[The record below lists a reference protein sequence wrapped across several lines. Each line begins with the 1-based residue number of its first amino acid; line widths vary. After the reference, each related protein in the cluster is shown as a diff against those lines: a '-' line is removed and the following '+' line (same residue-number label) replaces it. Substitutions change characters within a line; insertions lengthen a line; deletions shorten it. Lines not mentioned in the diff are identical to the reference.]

1 MATINIIKIKR
12 SSSAAAPSST
22 LSAGELAYSENSS
35 KLYYGNIDQN
45 ANLILGGKLYTDML
59 DQTAG
64 TLTASSA
71 VLVDSSSKID
81 NLLVDNLQLNGN
93 TIQTTDTNGDLTIN
107 TNGSGDILFT
117 AATMSTAAQAT
128 EFLILDN
135 SATSLVFKQAGNA
148 YVSFDST
155 NGAERVLFSKEA
167 EFDGVVDID
176 GSLDL
181 DGVSDFGGYATT
193 NINIDSGAIDGTPI
207 GANSASTGAFS
218 TLAASGAATLS
229 GNTTVGGTLGVTGVA
244 TFTTHAAFGD
254 SDEVKLGTGTDMRLY
269 HDGTNS
275 YIRNKTG
282 ALKIATETSGIAV
295 TIGHTTSETT
305 VADNLTTTGNTSV
318 GGTLGVTGVATL
330 SSNATVGGT
339 LGVTGVA
346 TFATHA
352 VFGDSDIIKLGT
364 GADLTLYHDGTNSYI
379 TNAVGA
385 LKLATETS
393 GIAVTIGHSTS
404 ETTVADNLTVSG
416 DAAVTGA
423 TTVAAITASGTATLN
438 GAVVLGNASNDT
450 QTTTGITT
458 HTGQYNID
466 NLRLDGN
473 ALTSTNTD
481 GNISLS
487 PNGSGTVDVATSR
500 ITSVTNPS
508 GAQDA
513 ATKSYVDAV
522 KTGLD
527 VKDSVVMATTADLSC
542 TYSNGSSGVGA
553 TLTLTAG
560 NAVVTIDG
568 IATATT
574 SERVLVKDQDDA
586 EENGIYYVST
596 ASGVSATL
604 ILTRATDSDTATEFN
619 GGAFTFV
626 GKGTTNADS
635 GWVMTQDAAITF
647 GTTEV
652 DWAQF
657 SGAGQITAGSALTKS
672 GNTLNVAVD
681 NKTMQIN
688 SDALRIK
695 AVTGT
700 AVGDTLIGI
709 ASDGGYTSLAKPS
722 ATGVTPY
729 TYLMSMNTSGA
740 AVWTDTIDGGT
751 FS

>member
-1 MATINIIKIKR
+1 MATINTIKIKR
-12 SSSAAAPSST
+12 SSSAAAPGSV

-35 KLYYGNIDQN
+35 KLYYGNIAGN

-71 VLVDSSSKID
+71 ILVDSNSK
-81 NLLVDNLQLNGN
+81 VDALKTSN
-93 TIQTTDTNGDLTIN
+93 LTIGAN
-107 TNGSGDILFT
+107 AITSGSGDVDIV
-117 AATMSTAAQAT
+117 AAANLDIDAGTIDLTTQAT
-128 EFLILDN
+128 QLKVIDN
-135 SATSLVFKQAGNA
+135 SATGLTIATA
-148 YVSFDST
+148 DHTYITIDSQ
-155 NGAERVLFSKEA
+155 NSAERILFSKNV
-167 EFDGVVDID
+167 EFDGVVNID
-176 GSLDL
+176 GTLDI
-181 DGVSDFGGYATT
+181 DGVSDFGGAATT

-218 TLAASGAATLS
+218 TLAAS
-229 GNTTVGGTLGVTGVA
+229 
-244 TFTTHAAFGD
+244 
-254 SDEVKLGTGTDMRLY
+254 
-269 HDGTNS
+269 
-275 YIRNKTG
+275 
-282 ALKIATETSGIAV
+282 
-295 TIGHTTSETT
+295 
-305 VADNLTTTGNTSV
+305 
-318 GGTLGVTGVATL
+318 GVATL

-352 VFGDSDIIKLGT
+352 VFGDSDIIKLGAGT
-364 GADLTLYHDGTNSYI
+364 DLTLYHDGTNSYI
-379 TNAVGA
+379 TNATGA

-393 GIAVTIGHSTS
+393 GIAVTIGHTTS
-404 ETTVADNLTVSG
+404 EPTVADNLTTTGNTTVG
-416 DAAVTGA
+416 GTLGVTGA
-423 TTVAAITASGTATLN
+423 TTVAAITASGTTTLN
-438 GAVVLGNASNDT
+438 GAIVLGNASDDT

-473 ALTSTNTD
+473 ALTSTDTN

-527 VKDSVVMATTADLSC
+527 VKDSVTMATTADLSC
-542 TYSNGSSGVGA
+542 TYSNGSSGVGG

-560 NAVVTIDG
+560 NGAVTIDG
-568 IATATT
+568 IATATA
-574 SERVLVKDQDDA
+574 SERVLVKNQDDA

-596 ASGVSATL
+596 VSGVGTTL
-604 ILTRATDSDTATEFN
+604 VLTRATDSDTATEFN

-635 GWVMTQDAAITF
+635 GWVMTQDATITF
-647 GTTEV
+647 GTTEI

>member
-1 MATINIIKIKR
+1 MANIIKIKR
-12 SSSAAAPSST
+12 STST
-22 LSAGELAYSENSS
+22 SVPTSIQEGELAYSEASN
-35 KLYYGNIDQN
+35 KLFFAVN
-45 ANLILGGKLYTDML
+45 AGSNATSIIGGKLYTDML

-71 VLVDSSSKID
+71 ILVDSSSKID

-135 SATSLVFKQAGNA
+135 SSTSLVFKQAGNA

-155 NGAERVLFSKEA
+155 NGAERVLFSTEA

-181 DGVSDFGGYATT
+181 DGVSDFGGYAMT
-193 NINIDSGAIDGTPI
+193 NVNIDSGAIDGTPI
-207 GANSASTGAFS
+207 GANTAAAITGTTITGTNGTLTG
-218 TLAASGAATLS
+218 TLA
-229 GNTTVGGTLGVTGVA
+229 VTGVISP
-244 TFTTHAAFGD
+244 TTHIDMPDNA
-254 SDEVKLGTGTDMRLY
+254 KLLIGTGDDLTIY
-269 HDGTNS
+269 HD
-275 YIRNKTG
+275 
-282 ALKIATETSGIAV
+282 A
-295 TIGHTTSETT
+295 
-305 VADNLTTTGNTSV
+305 
-318 GGTLGVTGVATL
+318 
-330 SSNATVGGT
+330 
-339 LGVTGVA
+339 
-346 TFATHA
+346 
-352 VFGDSDIIKLGT
+352 
-364 GADLTLYHDGTNSYI
+364 TNSYI
-379 TNAVGA
+379 TNGTGA

-393 GIAVTIGHSTS
+393 GIAVTVGHTTS
-404 ETTVADNLTVSG
+404 ETTVADNLTVAG